1 MFDIM
6 IPHGNGGKMALTVPC
21 VAVRGSTGISL
32 GQGPPSYEPVTT
44 FPKDDSKLC
53 RVMLFSPDGRYFAW
67 TNGTCVKIVLCNTWK
82 VITEIKK
89 PKVSAIRFSSKG
101 TYFMTWEP
109 YTATLNNPQRSPNLH
124 IWKTETN
131 ELVKSFVQKKQS
143 DWEPQWSSDEKICG
157 ILMGADVMFYED
169 ANFEKIVHR
178 INIATVAKF
187 SIAPNNAPYH
197 ILCYVPGKSGQ
208 PSLGRLFQYPKFQS
222 TQALANKSFFQADRV
237 DIYWN
242 QKGTSALLM
251 TSTEMDKSSYYGKQ
265 TLHYLNTKSETAMV
279 MFSKEGPIY
288 SVQWSPKNTEFCVV
302 YGFMPAKATLFN
314 LKCEP
319 IFEFGAL
326 HRNSI
331 YYNPH
336 GNILILA
343 GFGNLSGI
351 IQLWDVVNRKLIAEI
366 SASDTTLLEW
376 SPDGEHFMTATTT
389 PRLRMGNGFKIW
401 HYSGTL
407 LYERPWNKQE
417 ELWEVLWQTFP
428 PDTFKEKPISYKAV
442 EGIAP
447 SQPQASK
454 QVYRPPSARGQ
465 TITFKLHDDEEFG
478 IKPTTDSNPSKAA
491 LKAKKKRE
499 AKKAKKELELQ
510 TNVNST
516 SSGVL
521 SHPSNPTTNGQVSNN
536 SSKIQSNAVTSDS
549 DLTEDPEK
557 QKKIK
562 KLKNKLDQ
570 ISKLKEQ
577 LSAGKQLEINQLE
590 KIKKEAELVKE
601 LEELIL

>member
-67 TNGTCVKIVLCNTWK
+67 TNETSVKIVLCNTWK
-82 VITEIKK
+82 IITEIKK
-89 PKVSAIRFSSKG
+89 PKVSAIQFSSKG

-109 YTATLNNPQRSPNLH
+109 FIATLPNLH

-131 ELVKSFVQKKQS
+131 ELVKSFIQKKQR

-157 ILMGADVMFYED
+157 ILMGADVIFYED

-178 INIATVAKF
+178 INIAKVAKF

-208 PSLGRLFQYPKFQS
+208 PSLGRLFQYPKFES
-222 TQALANKSFFQADRV
+222 TQALASKSFFQADRV

-242 QKGTSALLM
+242 QKGTNALLM
-251 TSTEMDKSSYYGKQ
+251 TSTEIDKASYYGKQ
-265 TLHYLNTKSETAMV
+265 TLHYVSTKRETAMV
-279 MFSKEGPIY
+279 MLSKEGPIY

-336 GNILILA
+336 GNIMILA
-343 GFGNLSGI
+343 GFGNLSGG
-351 IQLWDVVNRKLIAEI
+351 IQLWDVVNKKLIAEI
-366 SASDTTLLEW
+366 SAPDTTLLEW
-376 SPDGEHFMTATTT
+376 SPDGEHFMTATTA

-428 PDTFKEKPISYKAV
+428 LDTFKEKPISYKAV

-465 TITFKLHDDEEFG
+465 TITFKLHDDDEFG
-478 IKPTTDSNPSKAA
+478 PKPNTEANPSKAA

-499 AKKAKKELELQ
+499 AKKAKKELEAIAMSSQLQ
-510 TNVNST
+510 TN
-516 SSGVL
+516 
-521 SHPSNPTTNGQVSNN
+521 NPTTNGQISNT
-536 SSKIQSNAVTSDS
+536 SSKYQSNVVASSES
-549 DLTEDPEK
+549 DLIDDPEK

-562 KLKNKLDQ
+562 RLKSKLDQ

-577 LSAGKQLEINQLE
+577 LSAGKQLEINQLD
-590 KIKKEAELVKE
+590 KIKKEAELIKE